1 MNEIVF
7 EKLGIRFSIDPIAFK
22 LGTLEIYWYAL
33 IIVVGIIAGFL
44 YACWFCIKDKED
56 TETLYDILLFG
67 LPSAIIGARLYY
79 VIFNFSEYKDNLTDI
94 FKIHEG
100 GLAIYG
106 GVIFALL
113 STWIYCRKKR
123 KNILQ
128 FFDYGSAGLFVGQSI
143 GRWGNLINQ
152 EAFGKNCNSIL
163 SMKGN
168 IIEKTLILLK
178 ESGLDIDP
186 SLGVHPTFLY
196 ESLWNLTGALLMIPI
211 FKRRKHY
218 GTPFAFYLIWY
229 SLGRF
234 FIESLRTDSLMLGS
248 KIRVS
253 QLVAVIFVIIG
264 LFILFKNFRKRE
276 NDIADKEKE

>member
-1 MNEIVF
+1 MNEIIF
-7 EKLGIRFSIDPIAFK
+7 EKLGIKFSIDPVAFK
-22 LGTLEIYWYAL
+22 LGSLEIYWYAL
-33 IIVVGIIAGFL
+33 IIVAGIIAGFL

-79 VIFNFSEYKDNLTDI
+79 VIFNFSEYKNNLTDI

-113 STWIYCRKKR
+113 STFIYCKKKK

-128 FFDYGSAGLFVGQSI
+128 FFDYGSAGLFVGQAI

-152 EAFGKNCNSIL
+152 EAFGRNCNGL
-163 SMKGN
+163 FSMKGN

-178 ESGLDIDP
+178 ESGVNIDP
-186 SLGVHPTFLY
+186 TVGVHPTFLY
-196 ESLWNLTGALLMIPI
+196 ESLWNLSGAFLMIPI
-211 FKRRKHY
+211 FKRRKKF
-218 GTPFAFYLIWY
+218 GTPFSFYLIWY
-229 SLGRF
+229 SFGRF
-234 FIESLRTDSLMLGS
+234 FIEGLRTDSLMIAGNM
-248 KIRVS
+248 RVS
-253 QLVAVIFVIIG
+253 QLVAII
-264 LFILFKNFRKRE
+264 FILIGIFIFFRNTKTDKNNIILNSE
-276 NDIADKEKE
+276 E

>member
-7 EKLGIRFSIDPIAFK
+7 EKLGIKFSIDPVAFK
-22 LGTLEIYWYAL
+22 LGPLESYWYAL
-33 IIVVGIIAGFL
+33 IIVAGIIAGFL
-44 YACWFCIKDKED
+44 YACWFCIKDNED

-67 LPSAIIGARLYY
+67 LPSAIVGARIYY

-106 GVIFALL
+106 GVLFALL
-113 STWIYCRKKR
+113 STWIYCRKKG

-152 EAFGKNCNSIL
+152 EAFGGNCNSFL

-168 IIEKTLILLK
+168 IIEKTLISLK
-178 ESGLDIDP
+178 ENGIDINP
-186 SLGVHPTFLY
+186 LIGVHPTFLY
-196 ESLWNLTGALLMIPI
+196 ESLWNFLGALLMIPI
-211 FKRRKHY
+211 FKRRKIF

-229 SLGRF
+229 SSGRF
-234 FIESLRTDSLMLGS
+234 FIESLRMDSLMLGNN
-248 KIRVS
+248 IRIS
-253 QLVAVIFVIIG
+253 QLVAVIMVATGII
-264 LFILFKNFRKRE
+264 ILFKNIRKRK
-276 NDIADKEKE
+276 NNHEK